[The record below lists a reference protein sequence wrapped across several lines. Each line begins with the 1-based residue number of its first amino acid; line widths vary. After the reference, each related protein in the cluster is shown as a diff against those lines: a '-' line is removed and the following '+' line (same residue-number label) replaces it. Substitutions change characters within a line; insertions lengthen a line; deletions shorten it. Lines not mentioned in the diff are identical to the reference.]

1 MAQNSLQA
9 VDIEFQVREAGTS
22 DEYTE
27 LVCTVDDQIQLTN
40 DITETNTRCG
50 TKIGVS
56 EAKATIS
63 GNATFNLT
71 PDSDEASY
79 DDVSDWQ
86 IAKTSLDF
94 RYRNAACT
102 DENGNAYAA
111 GAIFDFVGTGYFV
124 DSTLTGGDKEVAKFS
139 FSFKPTNISKA

>member
-9 VDIEFQVREAGTS
+9 VDIVFLVREAGSS
-22 DEYTE
+22 DPYTE
-27 LVCTVDDQIQLTN
+27 MVCTVDDQIQLTN

-50 TKIGVS
+50 NKVGVS

-63 GNATFNLT
+63 GNAVFNLT

-86 IAKTSLDF
+86 IGKTSLDF
-94 RYRNAACT
+94 KYQNEACS
-102 DENGNAYAA
+102 DENGNSYAA
-111 GAIFDFVGTGYFV
+111 GAIFNFIGTGYFV
-124 DSTLTGGDKEVAKFS
+124 DTTLTGGDKEVAKFS
-139 FSFKPTNISKA
+139 FSFKPTAISKA